1 MSAAHCQLC
10 NSRAPR
16 LTCAPC
22 TQAALWPVRTEF
34 LFLAAER
41 DAASER
47 VHEYLESSS
56 SGGGGG
62 GARAEEL
69 RVKTDEK
76 RETYRRLNE
85 ELAGGTSTHFP
96 IHPPLVPPVGARCRI
111 GALMF
116 VVFLCREGKDGETP
130 RREPDETD
138 ETGGG

>member
-1 MSAAHCQLC
+1 MSAAHCQIC
-10 NSRAPR
+10 SSRAPR

-22 TQAALWPVRTEF
+22 TQAALWPARTEF

-56 SGGGGG
+56 SDGG

-69 RVKTDEK
+69 RAKTDEK

-85 ELAGGTSTHFP
+85 ELAEGTSTHFP
-96 IHPPLVPPVGARCRI
+96 IPPPLLPLYPHGNA
-111 GALMF
+111 M
-116 VVFLCREGKDGETP
+116 
-130 RREPDETD
+130 
-138 ETGGG
+138 